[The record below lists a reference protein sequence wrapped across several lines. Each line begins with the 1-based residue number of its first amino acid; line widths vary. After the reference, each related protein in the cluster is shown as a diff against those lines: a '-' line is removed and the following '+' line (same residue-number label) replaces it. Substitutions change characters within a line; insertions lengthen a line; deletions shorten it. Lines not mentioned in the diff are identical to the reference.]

1 VSVYE
6 SYDET
11 SKSYD
16 RTRVPVGS
24 EIILGCLA
32 AHGKALG
39 EMTLLDAGC
48 GTGAYAQAV
57 VGQVARVEA
66 LDMSEGMLAAARA
79 KLGQAERQGRIGF
92 HLGSITDLPF
102 DDGSFDAVMLNQVVH
117 HLGDHENPDF
127 PTLARVVGEAARV
140 LRPGGALVMNH
151 CDRDQLRHG
160 YWYAALIPEARAAF
174 ARRFAPLEVLRT
186 IVDAVGLVHEGRLV
200 PLDAVCQGPAYFDA
214 LGPLDKAWRD
224 GDSIWALASPAEL
237 ARAQARVR
245 DLDRAGA
252 LQDYLAEHDAR
263 RPEVGQITFVHARRS

>member
-1 VSVYE
+1 MSVYE

-39 EMTLLDAGC
+39 ELTLLDAGC

-66 LDMSEGMLAAARA
+66 LDMSGGMLAAARA
-79 KLGQAERQGRIGF
+79 KLGHAERQGRIGF
-92 HLGSITDLPF
+92 HQGSITDLPF
-102 DDGSFDAVMLNQVVH
+102 ADGSFDAVLLNQVVH
-117 HLGDHENPDF
+117 HLGDHEDPEF

-140 LRPGGALVMNH
+140 LRPGGALVVNH
-151 CDRDQLRHG
+151 CAQSQLRHG

-174 ARRFAPLEVLRT
+174 ARRFAPLELLRT
-186 IVDAVGLVHEGRLV
+186 IVEAAGLVHEGRLV

-214 LGPLDKAWRD
+214 LGPLDKAWRH
-224 GDSIWALASPAEL
+224 GDSIWALVEPAEL
-237 ARAQARVR
+237 DRAQAKVR
-245 DLDRAGA
+245 DLERAGA

-263 RPEVGQITFVHARRS
+263 RPEVGQITFVHARHP